1 MAGDESDSDLKP
13 SSVAIIREVYDS
25 ENAHIKFEMELERA
39 LEAGVSVI
47 VIEPEPLGE
56 ETARWIYVGNLLHK
70 VSVYSGLCSITSGLV
85 WSSLACAPFGIVSVL
100 CAGCYT
106 LSWQWDPC
114 CKYQEE
120 KNRRH
125 LSTLPMLSDLTSAS
139 PVVLVHTDNKRKIM
153 LHTTVSI
160 TATAICLWRL
170 YNIFK

>member
-1 MAGDESDSDLKP
+1 MEGDESDSDLKP

-70 VSVYSGLCSITSGLV
+70 VSLYSGLCSISSGLA
-85 WSSLACAPFGIVSVL
+85 WNSLMCTPFGLVSVL

-120 KNRRH
+120 KDRRH
-125 LSTLPMLSDLTSAS
+125 LSTMPMLSDLTSAT
-139 PVVLVHTDNKRKIM
+139 PVVLVRTDNRRKII

-160 TATAICLWRL
+160 AAVAICLWR
-170 YNIFK
+170 IFKTFK

>member
-1 MAGDESDSDLKP
+1 MAGNESDSDLKP

-39 LEAGVSVI
+39 LEACVSVI
-47 VIEPEPLGE
+47 VIEPESLGE

-70 VSVYSGLCSITSGLV
+70 VSVYSGLCGIASGLA
-85 WSSLACAPFGIVSVL
+85 WSSLACTPFGVASIL

-120 KNRRH
+120 KDRRH
-125 LSTLPMLSDLTSAS
+125 LSTLPILSDLTSAS
-139 PVVLVHTDNKRKIM
+139 PVVLVRTDNRRKIY
-153 LHTTVSI
+153 LHSSVSI
-160 TATAICLWRL
+160 AAAAICLWRL
-170 YNIFK
+170 YETFK